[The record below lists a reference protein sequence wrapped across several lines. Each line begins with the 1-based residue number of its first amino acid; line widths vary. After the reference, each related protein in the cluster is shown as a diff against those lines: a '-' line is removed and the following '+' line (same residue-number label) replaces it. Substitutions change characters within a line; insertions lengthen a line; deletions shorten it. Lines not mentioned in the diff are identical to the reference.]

1 MILYYIKKIR
11 PWHSQTNLSI
21 SVFDSKCRL
30 LYLRDRKIIIHIN
43 KIHGI
48 SLYYLISQLLDSIGI
63 AVYIFAELHYSQ
75 TACTFYFLYEL
86 FGTFTE
92 LHYSQTEEVFDKRV
106 AEFGTFTELLYSQT
120 TSGTY
125 CHISMFGTFTELH
138 YSQTP
143 NPKYESKVPKIVQSP
158 PSVIL

>member
-1 MILYYIKKIR
+1 MFG
-11 PWHSQTNLSI
+11 T
-21 SVFDSKCRL
+21 FT
-30 LYLRDRKIIIHIN
+30 
-43 KIHGI
+43 
-48 SLYYLISQLLDSIGI
+48 
-63 AVYIFAELHYSQ
+63 ELHYSQ

-106 AEFGTFTELLYSQT
+106 AEFGTFTEL
-120 TSGTY
+120 
-125 CHISMFGTFTELH
+125 H